1 MSVINTGYL
10 QAFVILDIQMS
21 NLQNRWYV
29 SQYQHIIT
37 SLSETEDNKP
47 FLCKVK

>member
-10 QAFVILDIQMS
+10 QAFVILDIHMS
-21 NLQNRWYV
+21 NAAKQVV

-47 FLCKVK
+47 LLCKVK